1 MVVATTFVK
10 IVIPAFIKQHIVQDF
25 MMGRSWYSFFTPF
38 PNKRHISNR
47 LRRKPKHSHTHG
59 QRRKLS
65 DKLAFREAAR
75 RCHRHGNGSKA
86 GDAVCCWWLNQPN
99 LFFLGIFY
107 DFSTFIFPWGC
118 LGIPKGISKVGGWT
132 TNPSGFFVRQIGSF
146 SPQFCGMKI
155 IQISSFT
162 TIRYSPCGF

>member
-1 MVVATTFVK
+1 MKSAYFSFCLSNKPPSPIELLIAQCLCECLLRKMLVATTFVK

-25 MMGRSWYSFFTPF
+25 MMGRSSVFILHPF

-65 DKLAFREAAR
+65 EKLAFRDAAR

-86 GDAVCCWWLNQPN
+86 GDAVSCWWLNQPTYV
-99 LFFLGIFY
+99 FLGIFY

-118 LGIPKGISKVGGWT
+118 LGIPKGISKVGG
-132 TNPSGFFVRQIGSF
+132 G
-146 SPQFCGMKI
+146 
-155 IQISSFT
+155 
-162 TIRYSPCGF
+162 Y